1 MIITIIFIVLATFV
15 GALLK
20 RRSKDR
26 CLNDFSSYLITL
38 EKTGEKTIW
47 GKLRVEN
54 TGLELV
60 YENLHKDND
69 GHNEASYILYKQE
82 YSNIQA
88 LVRFHEK
95 LSSSDREYLHT

>member
-1 MIITIIFIVLATFV
+1 MTITIIFIVLATFV

-60 YENLHKDND
+60 YEDLHKDSD

-88 LVRFHEK
+88 LIRFHDEF
-95 LSSSDREYLHT
+95 EQQ